1 MALEHCLA
9 AQSTR
14 LEVPQ
19 FRRHFEADD
28 LGPERVNLT
37 ARVFRKTSDALD
49 HRRYMRRQEP
59 SVASPRDSALEA
71 FFPAPFPFP
80 FPFPNGYEVQS
91 NAIWA
96 ATDFMEANGAM
107 RPIAKPAHSL
117 TEAPA
122 S

>member
-14 LEVPQ
+14 LEVAQ

-28 LGPERVNLT
+28 LGPERVDLT

-49 HRRYMRRQEP
+49 HRRSMRRQEP

-71 FFPAPFPFP
+71 FFPAP

-107 RPIAKPAHSL
+107 RPIAKPAQSL